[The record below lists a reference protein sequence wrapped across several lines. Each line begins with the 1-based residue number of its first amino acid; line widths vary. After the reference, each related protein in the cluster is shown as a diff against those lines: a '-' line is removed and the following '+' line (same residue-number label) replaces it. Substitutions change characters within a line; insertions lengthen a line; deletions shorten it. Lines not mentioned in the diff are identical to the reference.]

1 VTVLKS
7 YVLTLLS
14 LSTQAV
20 VVAAL

>member
-1 VTVLKS
+1 MTVLKS